1 MKAYIRLKINNIN
14 ITYEKLGKQIWG
26 VPGKNPW
33 FNHFGDGES
42 FRKELDIGLG
52 ILPTDFNEKWK
63 DTHKGWG
70 PVMINVKKMQ
80 DRPELLVIT
89 DFIEELPYNQKAFY
103 NMTYYV
109 ATHVGGMITDRNRQE
124 WITPDEFKKLHQSIM
139 EEDFN
144 QLLYESI
151 VIGKK
156 ETPGAEEPDVDDVIW

>member
-33 FNHFGDGES
+33 FNHFGDGKS

-70 PVMINVKKMQ
+70 PVMINVKKC
-80 DRPELLVIT
+80 RI
-89 DFIEELPYNQKAFY
+89 
-103 NMTYYV
+103 
-109 ATHVGGMITDRNRQE
+109 DRNYWSSLISLKNYR
-124 WITPDEFKKLHQSIM
+124 IIKRRFT
-139 EEDFN
+139 
-144 QLLYESI
+144 
-151 VIGKK
+151 
-156 ETPGAEEPDVDDVIW
+156 T